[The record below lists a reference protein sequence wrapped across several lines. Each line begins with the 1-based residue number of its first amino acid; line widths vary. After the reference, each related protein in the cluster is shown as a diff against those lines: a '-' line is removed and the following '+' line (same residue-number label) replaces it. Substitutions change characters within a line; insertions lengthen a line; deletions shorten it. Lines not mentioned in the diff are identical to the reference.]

1 MFRMKSPSRLLM
13 VALVMLFLLPVL
25 VTAAQD
31 VPTLDYYFVAFAY
44 KPEDMAAVENAAN
57 DILVKEI
64 GAKIKFHPLSFT
76 DAPTKGTLLLNSG
89 DQCDLI
95 SMSQFI
101 PFTNAVATGGLMDI
115 GDLLQQYAPTVLG
128 NFPAEAWNAVK
139 NNGKTYGAP
148 VFQGGVSR
156 AAFWVRGDLTDK
168 YKFDWQK
175 ATKISDWEP
184 FFDEVLKGEGGN
196 VIPLISSDPYWGR
209 QWWPAY
215 YGYDPISESI
225 GAPGSR
231 GMVGVKVDDPETKVV
246 AVPFTPEYKEAIE
259 LARKWYNKGYFLK
272 TPPIDSEMIALR
284 SQLKFAAFEVPFGGN
299 WSTKAMAA
307 NEWNNV
313 PIHTGFVQDRML
325 LTTGSIIGSVYGVCA
340 VSQHPTEA
348 VKFIEAMNTNV
359 DLLNLFNYGIEGKH
373 WVWKDK
379 ANKIVGFP
387 DGVDG
392 NTVGW
397 NPNTY
402 WQFGDKRLVY
412 LTTPDDIGVTERD
425 AADLKQAV
433 ISPLLGFVPD
443 LTPIQNEL
451 AQLATAAK
459 QYCDPL
465 DKGLIDPDPGLTQCQ
480 DQIKAAG
487 IDTIVA
493 ELQKQIDAWK
503 ASNSKSS

>member
-1 MFRMKSPSRLLM
+1 MSKMKTRYKLL
-13 VALVMLFLLPVL
+13 ALLLAMLFVMPVL
-25 VTAAQD
+25 SVAAQD

-44 KPEDMAAVENAAN
+44 KPEDLTAVENAAN
-57 DILVKEI
+57 DILVKQI
-64 GAKIKFHPLSFT
+64 GAKVKLHPLTFT
-76 DAPTKGTLLLNSG
+76 DAPTKGTLILNSG
-89 DQCDLI
+89 DACDVM
-95 SMSQFI
+95 SFSQFN
-101 PFTNAVATGGLMDI
+101 PFTSAVATGGLADI

-128 NFPAEAWNAVK
+128 NLPPEAWNAVK
-139 NNGKTYGAP
+139 KDGKTYGAP
-148 VFQGGVSR
+148 VFVGGVAR

-175 ATKISDWEP
+175 ATKIEDWEP
-184 FFDEVLKGEGGN
+184 FFDAVLKGEGGN

-209 QWWPAY
+209 QWWPNY
-215 YGYDPISESI
+215 YGYDPISENI

-231 GMVGVKVDDPETKVV
+231 GMVGVKLDDPSLKVV
-246 AVPFTPEYKEAIE
+246 PVAFTPEYKQAVE
-259 LARKWYNKGYFLK
+259 LARKWYQKGYFLK

-307 NEWNNV
+307 NEWNAK
-313 PIHTGFVQDRML
+313 PIHTGFFQDKMVL
-325 LTTGSIIGSVYGVCA
+325 GTGSILGAVYGVCG
-340 VSQHPTEA
+340 VSQHPAES
-348 VKFIEAMNTNV
+348 VKFIEEMNKNV

-379 ANKIVGFP
+379 ENKIVGYP

-412 LTTPDDIGVTERD
+412 LTTPDDIGVLDRD
-425 AADLKQAV
+425 AADLKNAI

-443 LTPIQNEL
+443 LEPIQNEL
-451 AQLATAAK
+451 AQLSTVAK

-465 DKGLIDPDPGLTQCQ
+465 DKGLVDVDTGLQECQ
-480 DQIKAAG
+480 NQIKSAG

-503 ASNSKSS
+503 ATQ